1 MSVKQL
7 KNLLPKIVKL
17 FKKSPLPLNIKILL
31 KEEQAF
37 SLVGVLTASTI
48 GFIVLLG
55 IVESM
60 GNISKNV
67 RKGNQAFSVLDLR
80 KDIMRISTHNV
91 GHTTTQASS
100 CTNTFKGK
108 KTNGDSTDQ
117 DTNRHTYTFPEEG
130 TIKLY
135 GSPPG
140 VDSMYKVYK
149 DDTDDSDVYFGS
161 LVIKEM
167 RFEKDLPA
175 GPVPI
180 SHVAAT
186 SGKFYV
192 TFTDKNKNY
201 IQFED
206 LNPLVV
212 EDILYDTG
220 GTDPEKIVSCNFK
233 LDVQTIVDCYTVE
246 QNGRSLV
253 GCSNTQNI
261 AVNETTAFGF
271 EIGSGSTFTGAS
283 NSFFGYKTAQSLTT
297 GSKNSFFGYEAG
309 NKVTTGSDNSFFG
322 YHAGYGNSGAAT
334 GSKNTF
340 IGNFTGY
347 ENLTGSE
354 NILIGYEAG
363 YKHPDRQ
370 TSVLIGAYAGRNNRR
385 ANNTFLGHGTG
396 LNSDGGGNVF
406 IGSLAGRNSVGVYNT
421 FIGQEAGHANKANN
435 NVFIGKQAGYNNTT
449 GKDNTFIGVYTGDNN
464 VSGSNNT
471 FLGYIA
477 GSKTTSSY
485 NTYLGSHTGW
495 RNISGDKN
503 THIGGFAGQFNTAG
517 SRNTFVGYDSG
528 IKKGT
533 ENTFVGYL
541 TGSMTTSGPA
551 QGNYNTYIGTQA
563 GGNIREGNNNIFIGQ
578 KSGFGVVTA
587 QCATPGNPCHSLGKG
602 NNNIFIGHQIT
613 QPVNNPSH
621 NNEIRIGNH
630 KHTKLYIGVRQN
642 LNNPAPKLND
652 LEIGD
657 MIKIKYNPLLKNLK
671 IADLIEVNY
680 VPSSSSASFIDIAG
694 GKSFDHFKVG
704 NSMEINWKL
713 NKEYI
718 KIGTLSGEG
727 GQRGSIYIGSSTWDK
742 VQIGKYWLA
751 DFALS
756 SHFHSSSKLLKKS
769 IQPFDNYESS
779 LRDIME
785 TPLSTYQYKKYFPNH
800 TRRGFIAEDLPAHL
814 ILPPEKDGDLVKPD
828 WSSIWGTFWA
838 SLKALAFKFEDLKAD
853 ISKKWEEFSQSLS
866 DLKNNFLDLKKE
878 FSELKKSFATKEE
891 LSDLKKENAELKREL
906 ANIKQEI
913 TEVKNQLKE

>member
-1 MSVKQL
+1 MSVKRL

-67 RKGNQAFSVLDLR
+67 KKGNQAFSVLDLR

-117 DTNRHTYTFPEEG
+117 DTNRHTYTFPKEG
-130 TIKLY
+130 ALKLY

-175 GPVPI
+175 GPVPT

-212 EDILYDTG
+212 DDIVYDTG
-220 GTDPEKIVSCNFK
+220 GTDPEKIVSCNFR

-253 GCSNTQNI
+253 GCSNTQDI
-261 AVNETTAFGF
+261 AVNESTAFGF
-271 EIGSGSTFTGAS
+271 EIGSGSTFTGDS
-283 NSFFGYKTAQSLTT
+283 NSLFGYKTAQSLTT

-309 NKVTTGSDNSFFG
+309 KQVTTGSYNSFFG
-322 YHAGYGNSGAAT
+322 YRAGYGNSGAAT

-340 IGNFTGY
+340 IGFMAG
-347 ENLTGSE
+347 ENSIGSDE
-354 NILIGYEAG
+354 SILIGYEAG
-363 YKHPDRQ
+363 
-370 TSVLIGAYAGRNNRR
+370 RNNTRSQLV
-385 ANNTFLGHGTG
+385 AIGTKAGLKNKGGHNTFIGTVAGTSNELGTNNTFLG
-396 LNSDGGGNVF
+396 SA
-406 IGSLAGRNSVGVYNT
+406 AGRW
-421 FIGQEAGHANKANN
+421 A
-435 NVFIGKQAGYNNTT
+435 T
-449 GKDNTFIGVYTGDNN
+449 GSF
-464 VSGSNNT
+464 
-471 FLGYIA
+471 
-477 GSKTTSSY
+477 
-485 NTYLGSHTGW
+485 NTYLGSYTGGE
-495 RNISGDKN
+495 NISGEKN
-503 THIGGFAGQFNTAG
+503 THIGEETGKWNKAG
-517 SRNTFVGYDSG
+517 SRNTFVGYKSG
-528 IKKGT
+528 IKRGT
-533 ENTFVGYL
+533 ENTFVGQL
-541 TGSMTTSGPA
+541 TGSMWIADSSLGTNINTLRHH
-551 QGNYNTYIGTQA
+551 YNTYIGTRA
-563 GGNIREGNNNIFIGQ
+563 GANMRSGNENIFIGRN
-578 KSGFGVVTA
+578 SGFGMITTN
-587 QCATPGNPCHSLGKG
+587 CGFLGTTCNSLGTG

-613 QPVNNPSH
+613 NPTNNPVH
-621 NNEIRIGNH
+621 NNEIRIGNSLH
-630 KHTKLYIGVRQN
+630 DKLYIGVREEPAK
-642 LNNPAPKLND
+642 PAPKLND

-657 MIKIKYNPLLKNLK
+657 MIKIKYKPQLKNLK
-671 IADLIEVNY
+671 IADLIEMNY

-718 KIGTLSGEG
+718 KIGTLSGQG

-742 VQIGKYWLA
+742 VQIGKYWLG

-756 SHFHSSSKLLKKS
+756 SHTHPLSSSKVLKKN
-769 IQPFDNYESS
+769 IKPFDNYESA
-779 LRDIME
+779 LKDIME
-785 TPLSTYQYKKYFPNH
+785 TPLSTYQYKKYFPKH
-800 TRRGFIAEDLPAHL
+800 KRIGFIAEDLPSHL